1 MVIKCFEKSGSPR
14 RRTAVRLYAGNRHL
28 LLSKQRLINK
38 NVMKKNYL
46 FIFLICII
54 FQACDSGSKKT
65 AVKSSTSV
73 TKNSIANTLT
83 KPEETNNISKT
94 TNTSSIQLAES
105 TTNLTLNHEQQNL
118 SKTVKSFKNS
128 VSPEQLKPK
137 LLKPPKSSGVFLRD
151 KKNLKEKIM
160 AESDIKIKK
169 FGKKD
174 EKLKNISFEMKSSD
188 ILNDKTKSI
197 KTKTD

>member
-1 MVIKCFEKSGSPR
+1 
-14 RRTAVRLYAGNRHL
+14 
-28 LLSKQRLINK
+28 
-38 NVMKKNYL
+38 MKIF

-54 FQACDSGSKKT
+54 FQACDSGSKKN

-73 TKNSIANTLT
+73 TKNTIA
-83 KPEETNNISKT
+83 KPLAKLKETNNISKT
-94 TNTSSIQLAES
+94 TNMGSIQLAES
-105 TTNLTLNHEQQNL
+105 ATNLTLNQKQQNL
-118 SKTVKSFKNS
+118 SKIEKSFKDS
-128 VSPEQLKPK
+128 ISAEQLKPK
-137 LLKPPKSSGVFLRD
+137 LLKPPKSSGAFLRD

-174 EKLKNISFEMKSSD
+174 EKLKNISFEMKNSE

-197 KTKTD
+197 KNKND